1 MPRKTQKYQAP
12 EEMHRAIDAYF
23 KDCEGELLL
32 GEDGNPVLDKQG
44 LPVVVNARPPTVT
57 GLALAL
63 GLSSRQSL
71 LNYQGRKEFRET
83 VLRAKLRVEDYCE
96 RRLYDKDARQ
106 GAEFNL
112 RFNFHWQEPEG
123 ESREEAGGV
132 VLMPQVQEKT
142 E

>member
-1 MPRKTQKYQAP
+1 MVIDFSKM
-12 EEMHRAIDAYF
+12 EEKVIPNF
-23 KDCEGELLL
+23 LGGEG
-32 GEDGNPVLDKQG
+32 
-44 LPVVVNARPPTVT
+44 A
-57 GLALAL
+57 
-63 GLSSRQSL
+63 
-71 LNYQGRKEFRET
+71 
-83 VLRAKLRVEDYCE
+83 LRAKLRVEDYCE